1 MTEEGK
7 GMVLRWQQMDCFA
20 LGPRWTRDYG
30 NEVMCR
36 TCLVDE
42 SRNGKT
48 LLKTWTCV
56 LWFVTHGT
64 NRSNF
69 SSTLSIDTYEVV
81 ELDPLVAN
89 SGSYLSVCNMN
100 E

>member
-1 MTEEGK
+1 MDEGSASGCGITIGSCVNMIEEGK

-20 LGPRWTRDYG
+20 LGRRWTRDYG

-56 LWFVTHGT
+56 L
-64 NRSNF
+64 
-69 SSTLSIDTYEVV
+69 
-81 ELDPLVAN
+81 
-89 SGSYLSVCNMN
+89 
-100 E
+100 